1 MTGAIRKYLAISGAL
16 VLLAAGHLVAAHPAS
31 AARLIMFNSPV
42 CEWCEVWEE
51 QIGVIYHRTPE
62 ARRAPL
68 TRVDIDDQ
76 DTISGLERRITY
88 TPTFVLLEKGRE
100 KGRITG
106 YPGEDFF
113 WGMLEILLKKLE
125 KPTG

>member
-1 MTGAIRKYLAISGAL
+1 MTGIFRKYLAVPIVL
-16 VLLAAGHLVAAHPAS
+16 VLLAAGQLAAARLAS

-51 QIGVIYHRTPE
+51 QVGVIYHRTRE

-76 DTISGLERRITY
+76 DSIGGLERRITY
-88 TPTFVLLEKGRE
+88 TPTFVLMEKGRE
-100 KGRITG
+100 QGRITG